1 MTIDTAELDQLQ
13 AAYKAAVDEWV
24 TAIRHEEALASASE
38 HSVTDIDAWEAAD
51 DHEDELREKAKEA
64 KQAYEDG
71 LREKFFNF

>member
-1 MTIDTAELDQLQ
+1 MTIDTTELDQLQ
-13 AAYKAAVDEWV
+13 ADYKAAVDEWI
-24 TAIRHEEALASASE
+24 TAIRQEEALASASE

-51 DHEDELREKAKEA
+51 VQEEELREKAKEA